1 MFSQPKFWKSRN
13 TYFVNRIYG
22 FIPPR
27 RRSQSKWTK
36 FNSIRKAQLWSLF
49 SKGNWG
55 CWWNKLAPGNTGT
68 FLSLKKYLLS
78 ETSSTTF
85 SSGVA
90 FSRSSLSPPPVLWV
104 TSSFFLLFL
113 CCMSFTGFPYCFGIV
128 LFPIKLWVIDRWP
141 WMLFPSKLFLLQLAR
156 FEQATSLVQEMVA
169 LSRDEGMSPVISV
182 LGLVQCR
189 WWYLE
194 SRQEKLVN
202 SHPCLH
208 MTNLYQHL
216 ASSEGWGSGTV
227 AALWFHSASVFWQC
241 WVLAVASSGH
251 VGRQG
256 GRGGKPKVIHQ
267 Q

>member
-27 RRSQSKWTK
+27 RRSQSKCTK
-36 FNSIRKAQLWSLF
+36 FDSIRKAQLWSPF

-104 TSSFFLLFL
+104 TSSFFLLFFYAACL
-113 CCMSFTGFPYCFGIV
+113 SLGFHIV
-128 LFPIKLWVIDRWP
+128 LELSSSPLNCELLTGDHGCCFP
-141 WMLFPSKLFLLQLAR
+141 PSC
-156 FEQATSLVQEMVA
+156 SCC
-169 LSRDEGMSPVISV
+169 S
-182 LGLVQCR
+182 
-189 WWYLE
+189 
-194 SRQEKLVN
+194 
-202 SHPCLH
+202 
-208 MTNLYQHL
+208 
-216 ASSEGWGSGTV
+216 
-227 AALWFHSASVFWQC
+227 
-241 WVLAVASSGH
+241 
-251 VGRQG
+251 
-256 GRGGKPKVIHQ
+256 
-267 Q
+267 